1 MDNNRLDIG
10 LIQKIYIF
18 TKFPIMPSKLVDFL
32 LFWYMIYF
40 KKNIRKYS
48 FKKNVIVPM
57 EKYGNLIKCKSIL
70 KKFIKF
76 LFQNLALSKLF

>member
-40 KKNIRKYS
+40 KKISENIVLRRMLLYQW
-48 FKKNVIVPM
+48 
-57 EKYGNLIKCKSIL
+57 KSM
-70 KKFIKF
+70 
-76 LFQNLALSKLF
+76 AT